1 MTSVQIGAL
10 NAEIFHNIGT
20 IAEDE
25 NKLKKLAKYLRR
37 LVKEEEDP
45 TLMSKE
51 EFFAK
56 IDEAEREI
64 AEGKCITFDNIDD
77 MNAWLNSL

>member
-1 MTSVQIGAL
+1 MTSVQMGAL
-10 NAEIFHNIGT
+10 NAEIFHNIGA

-25 NKLKKLAKYLRR
+25 SKLKRLAKYLRR
-37 LVKEEEDP
+37 LVKEEDP

-51 EFFAK
+51 EFYAQL
-56 IDEAEREI
+56 DEAEHQI
-64 AEGKCITFDNIDD
+64 AEGNCTTFSNLEE

>member
-1 MTSVQIGAL
+1 MTTAQL
-10 NAEIFHNIGT
+10 NAEIMQNLSVL
-20 IAEDE
+20 ADSEDMMTRV
-25 NKLKKLAKYLRR
+25 AKYLRK
-37 LVKEEEDP
+37 LVKEKKADP

-56 IDEAEREI
+56 LDKAEESI
-64 AEGKCITFDNIDD
+64 EQGKGKTFTHPSD

>member
-37 LVKEEEDP
+37 LVKEEKDP

-51 EFFAK
+51 EFFAR
-56 IDEAEREI
+56 IDKAEREI
-64 AEGKCITFDNIDD
+64 AEGQCTTFTDMDE

>member
-1 MTSVQIGAL
+1 MTAVQYGAL

-20 IAEDE
+20 IAENE
-25 NKLKKLAKYLRR
+25 NKLKRLAKYLRR
-37 LVKEEEDP
+37 LVKEENDP

-51 EFFAK
+51 EFFAQL
-56 IDEAEREI
+56 DEAEREI
-64 AEGKCITFDNIDD
+64 AEGKSITFDNIDD

>member
-1 MTSVQIGAL
+1 MTAVQMGAL
-10 NAEIFHNIGT
+10 NAEIFHNIGE

-25 NKLKKLAKYLRR
+25 NKLRRLAKYLRR

-56 IDEAEREI
+56 IEEAKREY
-64 AEGKCITFDNIDD
+64 EDGKGITFDNTDD

>member
-10 NAEIFHNIGT
+10 NAEIFHNLGT

-25 NKLKKLAKYLRR
+25 SKLKKLAKYLRR
-37 LVKEEEDP
+37 LVKEEDS
-45 TLMSKE
+45 TLMTKE
-51 EFFAK
+51 EFFAR
-56 IDEAEREI
+56 IDKAEREI
-64 AEGKCITFDNIDD
+64 EEGNCTTFTNMDE

>member
-45 TLMSKE
+45 TLMSK
-51 EFFAK
+51 
-56 IDEAEREI
+56 
-64 AEGKCITFDNIDD
+64 
-77 MNAWLNSL
+77 

>member
-1 MTSVQIGAL
+1 MTAVQIGAL
-10 NAEIFHNIGT
+10 NAEIFHNIGE

-25 NKLKKLAKYLRR
+25 NKLRRLAKYLRR
-37 LVKEEEDP
+37 LVKEEDDP

-56 IDEAEREI
+56 IEEAKREY
-64 AEGKCITFDNIDD
+64 EDGKGITFDNVDD